1 MSSGAL
7 TQLIASGG
15 GGPYVVQIPTS
26 SDNSNTTQPPSQSDQ
41 PPLVSYVC
49 LNDMCMINNPAL
61 FGSLPA
67 FASMEDC
74 QKVCGVKPSSLRPQ

>member
-15 GGPYVVQIPTS
+15 GGPYVVQIPV
-26 SDNSNTTQPPSQSDQ
+26 TTNDCDKTISMPPI
-41 PPLVSYVC
+41 VTFVC

-61 FGSLPA
+61 YGSLPS
-67 FASMEDC
+67 FSSLEDC
-74 QKVCGVKPSSLRPQ
+74 QKVCGIKPSSLRPQ